1 MTRLLASCSLFLTAV
16 AFSPL
21 MASPAPV
28 ANSKPNIV
36 LIFADDMGYG
46 DIGAYGST
54 KIRTPHIDRLA
65 AEGRRFTSF
74 VVASSVCSPSRAALL
89 TGSYPKR
96 VSMHEGVLYPSS
108 PRGLNP
114 SEHTIA
120 EHLKPQGYA
129 TACIGKW
136 HLGDDP
142 ETMPTAQGFDTY
154 FGIPYSNDMN
164 HPDNK
169 GKPPG
174 KVEGLDALWNDPES
188 TLTKWK
194 TPLMRGTQ
202 IIEMPVDQRTIT
214 RRSTDEAIGFMTKN
228 RGRPFF
234 LYLPYSMPHIPLYV
248 PDDVRDPDPKRAYI
262 NTVEHL
268 DTELGRLF
276 AAIRTLELVDN
287 TYVILTSDNGPWLA
301 YRHHGGS
308 AGPLRGGKT
317 TTFEGGQRVPFI
329 VWSPGRVPAGTEC
342 DALTSA
348 MDILPSVAALTRT
361 PLPADRT
368 IDGLDISPLFA
379 GSDSPVRDE
388 FLYYSQRGR
397 LEGIRVGDWKLLQR
411 VPNNPKPGEAAEQPE
426 TLLFHLAA
434 DLGEKNNRATERP
447 DLVAVLTTR
456 MFALDASISAEA
468 RPDWKR
474 R

>member
-1 MTRLLASCSLFLTAV
+1 
-16 AFSPL
+16 
-21 MASPAPV
+21 
-28 ANSKPNIV
+28 
-36 LIFADDMGYG
+36 
-46 DIGAYGST
+46 
-54 KIRTPHIDRLA
+54 
-65 AEGRRFTSF
+65 
-74 VVASSVCSPSRAALL
+74 
-89 TGSYPKR
+89 
-96 VSMHEGVLYPSS
+96 
-108 PRGLNP
+108 
-114 SEHTIA
+114 
-120 EHLKPQGYA
+120 
-129 TACIGKW
+129 
-136 HLGDDP
+136 
-142 ETMPTAQGFDTY
+142 
-154 FGIPYSNDMN
+154 
-164 HPDNK
+164 
-169 GKPPG
+169 
-174 KVEGLDALWNDPES
+174 
-188 TLTKWK
+188 
-194 TPLMRGTQ
+194 
-202 IIEMPVDQRTIT
+202 
-214 RRSTDEAIGFMTKN
+214 MTKN

-276 AAIRTLELVDN
+276 AAIRTLGLVDN

-447 DLVAVLTTR
+447 ELVAELTTR

-468 RPDWKR
+468 RPAWKR